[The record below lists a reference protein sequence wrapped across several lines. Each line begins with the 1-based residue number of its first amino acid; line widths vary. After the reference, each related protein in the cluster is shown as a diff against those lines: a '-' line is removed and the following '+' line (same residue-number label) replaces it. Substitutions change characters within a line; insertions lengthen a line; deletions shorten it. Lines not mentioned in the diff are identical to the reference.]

1 MLNRTAALDMLQNV
15 LWAMMMKTETCGAH
29 FKEQAR
35 GCILDIEPLL
45 KTDKIQAIMD
55 LRDWVNDKQSILL
68 PTNLGAV
75 IRNAMKDQGYTYC
88 YDAKEVT
95 IMADKR
101 FSLKEA
107 NDFADLMEVV
117 LKNTE
122 AKSF

>member
-1 MLNRTAALDMLQNV
+1 MLKRSVALSFLQNV
-15 LWAMMMKTETCGAH
+15 LWSMMRATQTADGHTKDQCHGI
-29 FKEQAR
+29 
-35 GCILDIEPLL
+35 ILDIEPLL